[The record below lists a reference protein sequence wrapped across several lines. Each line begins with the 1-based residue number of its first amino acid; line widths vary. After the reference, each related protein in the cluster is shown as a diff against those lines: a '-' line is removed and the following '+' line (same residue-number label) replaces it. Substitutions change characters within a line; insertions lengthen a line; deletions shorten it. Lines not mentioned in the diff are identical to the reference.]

1 MILGKRIAY
10 LRVQCG
16 WTQEE
21 LAERTA
27 LSRVAISHFEA
38 GLTVPGE
45 RTIIL
50 LAGLFKLEPYE
61 LIEHT
66 DYPTAKADRL
76 PLVACRYTE
85 TELQIALL
93 QRDLW
98 WLQQGRLGRDFDA
111 AISDCQQRFAALYDD
126 LSNDERKSLAEA
138 FACLR
143 EMTPV
148 R

>member
-1 MILGKRIAY
+1 MTLGKRIAC

-38 GLTVPGE
+38 GLSMPSE
-45 RTIIL
+45 RTIVL

-76 PLVACRYTE
+76 PPVACRYTE
-85 TELQIALL
+85 MEFQIALL

-98 WLQQGRLGRDFDA
+98 WLQQVGLERDFDA
-111 AISDCQQRFAALYDD
+111 MISDCQQRFAALYSD
-126 LSNDERKSLAEA
+126 LANDERESLAES
-138 FACLR
+138 FAHLCR
-143 EMTPV
+143 HMSA

>member
-1 MILGKRIAY
+1 MTLGKRIAY

-21 LAERTA
+21 LAERIA

-38 GLTVPGE
+38 GLAVPGE
-45 RTIIL
+45 RTIVL
-50 LAGLFKLEPYE
+50 LAGLFKLEPYA

-66 DYPTAKADRL
+66 DYPAAKADRL
-76 PLVACRYTE
+76 PSVACRYTE
-85 TELQIALL
+85 TELQLALL

-98 WLQQGRLGRDFDA
+98 WLQQVHSSQDFDA
-111 AISDCQQRFAALYDD
+111 IINDCQQRFAALYND
-126 LSNDERKSLAEA
+126 LDNDERESLAEV
-138 FACLR
+138 FAGLR
-143 EMTPV
+143 RHMPA

>member
-1 MILGKRIAY
+1 MTLGKRIAY
-10 LRVQCG
+10 LRVQSG

-38 GLTVPGE
+38 GLSTPSE
-45 RTIIL
+45 RTIVL

-76 PLVACRYTE
+76 PPVACRYTE
-85 TELQIALL
+85 TELQMSLL

-98 WLQQGRLGRDFDA
+98 WLQQVRSDRDFDTM
-111 AISDCQQRFAALYDD
+111 ISDCQQRFAALYND
-126 LSNDERKSLAEA
+126 LSNDKRESLAEV
-138 FACLR
+138 FASLR
-143 EMTPV
+143 GHMPA